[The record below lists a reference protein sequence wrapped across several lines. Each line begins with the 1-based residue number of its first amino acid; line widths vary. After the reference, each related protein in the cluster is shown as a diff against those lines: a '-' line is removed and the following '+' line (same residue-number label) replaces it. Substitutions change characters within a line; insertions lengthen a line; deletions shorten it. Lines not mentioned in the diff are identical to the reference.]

1 MKATLL
7 KNLSYGGKDYVAGDE
22 VDLPEDIYKWLM
34 NSYVKDRQLEREQ
47 LAFEQQKALDQ
58 AKLDA
63 RRGRK

>member
-22 VDLPEDIYKWLM
+22 VELPEDIYKWLM

-47 LAFEQQKALDQ
+47 LAYEQEKALEKARVDT
-58 AKLDA
+58 